1 MDERELKVFNKLQIK
16 ISHVMIVIAVIT
28 IILKLLIGW
37 ASLLFSFLPELVLLI
52 GLLIINN
59 KAPKTDELDERLE
72 LDINNYY
79 QKSFKKL
86 AIITLVIYFLTIFLD
101 LKYIGEPN
109 AIINFFILIVSLTIF
124 FIIMIYMTKKEK
136 FYLHSNIISEP
147 FIKYIKKILLN
158 IVKLFLFFTLT
169 YISLVI
175 LDILLPSPRFAL
187 YELLVVV
194 VSSYSIYSIMYLI
207 YAIYEHNSYYEE
219 GQRLNGTISLFD
231 RNLLLL
237 ISLLFALPL
246 LVRVNMFFTHLAI
259 MKILPMLFIS
269 VQPSLT
275 SDVLLSIILVLIILK
290 LINNIKVN
298 DHKAINIILII
309 SFILILIFHV
319 IAISLFLTG
328 FMIPTKDYD
337 LLINKPIIRIFYL
350 IKPIISIT
358 TLLIITIYSIIKKNI
373 SFIFFTVTTLIFII
387 KPYLYPKNF
396 NSIVLY
402 LVSISI
408 QTALLIFISFGLF
421 NLNKIKIETTLE

>member
-1 MDERELKVFNKLQIK
+1 
-16 ISHVMIVIAVIT
+16 
-28 IILKLLIGW
+28 
-37 ASLLFSFLPELVLLI
+37 
-52 GLLIINN
+52 
-59 KAPKTDELDERLE
+59 
-72 LDINNYY
+72 
-79 QKSFKKL
+79 
-86 AIITLVIYFLTIFLD
+86 
-101 LKYIGEPN
+101 
-109 AIINFFILIVSLTIF
+109 
-124 FIIMIYMTKKEK
+124 
-136 FYLHSNIISEP
+136 
-147 FIKYIKKILLN
+147 
-158 IVKLFLFFTLT
+158 
-169 YISLVI
+169 
-175 LDILLPSPRFAL
+175 
-187 YELLVVV
+187 
-194 VSSYSIYSIMYLI
+194 MYLI

-290 LINNIKVN
+290 LINNIKIN
-298 DHKAINIILII
+298 NYKTINIILII

-402 LVSISI
+402 LVSIGI
-408 QTALLIFISFGLF
+408 QTMLLIFISFGLF
-421 NLNKIKIETTLE
+421 NINKIKIKTSLE

>member
-52 GLLIINN
+52 GLLIIN
-59 KAPKTDELDERLE
+59 KKVPKTDELDERLE

-109 AIINFFILIVSLTIF
+109 AIINFLILIFSLTIF

-136 FYLHSNIISEP
+136 IYLHSNIISEP

-175 LDILLPSPRFAL
+175 LDILLPSQRNAL
-187 YELLVVV
+187 LELLVVV

-219 GQRLNGTISLFD
+219 GQRLNGTSSLFD

-246 LVRVNMFFTHLAI
+246 LVRVNMFFTQLAI

-269 VQPSLT
+269 LQPSLT

-358 TLLIITIYSIIKKNI
+358 TLLIVTIYSIIKKNI
-373 SFIFFTVTTLIFII
+373 SFIFFIAATLIFII
-387 KPYLYPKNF
+387 KPFIYITTD
-396 NSIVLY
+396 NSIILY
-402 LVSISI
+402 LVSIGI
-408 QTALLIFISFGLF
+408 QTMLLIFISFGLF
-421 NLNKIKIETTLE
+421 NINKIKIKTSLE

>member
-28 IILKLLIGW
+28 LILKLLIGW

-136 FYLHSNIISEP
+136 IYLHSNIISEP

-194 VSSYSIYSIMYLI
+194 VSSYSI
-207 YAIYEHNSYYEE
+207 
-219 GQRLNGTISLFD
+219 
-231 RNLLLL
+231 
-237 ISLLFALPL
+237 
-246 LVRVNMFFTHLAI
+246 
-259 MKILPMLFIS
+259 
-269 VQPSLT
+269 
-275 SDVLLSIILVLIILK
+275 
-290 LINNIKVN
+290 
-298 DHKAINIILII
+298 
-309 SFILILIFHV
+309 
-319 IAISLFLTG
+319 
-328 FMIPTKDYD
+328 
-337 LLINKPIIRIFYL
+337 
-350 IKPIISIT
+350 
-358 TLLIITIYSIIKKNI
+358 
-373 SFIFFTVTTLIFII
+373 
-387 KPYLYPKNF
+387 
-396 NSIVLY
+396 
-402 LVSISI
+402 
-408 QTALLIFISFGLF
+408 
-421 NLNKIKIETTLE
+421 